1 MKKRKGR
8 LLLAA
13 TGLSVLALYLLS
25 GRYPSAGFTNP
36 GLFLT
41 DETARTILLSIRVP
55 RALAA
60 ILLGAVLGASGA
72 SFQSIFGNPLIDSG
86 FLGVSQGAAFGAAL
100 AMVAGLDPGR
110 SQSLIIASSFAM
122 AMAALWVSLALAKRF
137 KFGGQVVRLVLS
149 GLAVS
154 AFFSALLAAVKY
166 AADPLSQL
174 PDIVFWTMGSL
185 SQASWSR
192 LILVAPLCVFCLG
205 ALLLLRWRTNL
216 LSLDDEVSRSMG
228 LKPEA
233 ERALIAAIAGIGVA
247 TVTASFGIVAWIGLV
262 VPHAARMY
270 SGPDARKSLPL
281 SMLGGALFALVADGL
296 ARSLFQGEL
305 PLGIVTAALGSAAFV
320 AAMASRTSELAR

>member
-1 MKKRKGR
+1 MKKPRRGM
-8 LLLAA
+8 LLAA
-13 TGLSVLALYLLS
+13 AAVLALALYLLS
-25 GRYPSAGFTNP
+25 GRYPQAGFTNP
-36 GLFLT
+36 GLFFT
-41 DETARTILLSIRVP
+41 DETARTVFLSIRLP

-60 ILLGAVLGASGA
+60 IILGAVLGASGA
-72 SFQSIFGNPLIDSG
+72 SFQSIFGNPLVDAG

-100 AMVAGLDPGR
+100 AMVAGLDPKR
-110 SQSLIIASSFAM
+110 FEILVIASSFAM
-122 AMAALWVSLALAKRF
+122 AMAALWASLALAKRF

-185 SQASWSR
+185 SQAGWPR
-192 LILVAPLCVFCLG
+192 LAVVAPLSILCLL

-216 LSLDDEVSRSMG
+216 LSLDDDVSRSMG
-228 LKPEA
+228 LRPEA
-233 ERALIAAIAGIGVA
+233 ERALIAAVAGIGVA
-247 TVTASFGIVAWIGLV
+247 TVTASFGIVSWIGLV

-281 SMLGGALFALVADGL
+281 SMVGGAIFALAADGL

-305 PLGIVTAALGSAAFV
+305 PLGIVTAVLGSAAFV